1 MTKNNERLV
10 KIINY
15 TDKMV
20 IVTITLPNSHKN
32 PGVHFFFVL
41 FLSLMRAII
50 YKNDV
55 IVIKKN

>member
-1 MTKNNERLV
+1 MTTKNERLV

-32 PGVHFFFVL
+32 PGVHFFLSFF
-41 FLSLMRAII
+41 FLSNEDHNLQ
-50 YKNDV
+50 K
-55 IVIKKN
+55 